1 MKNIKILKILFVILL
16 ITVLA
21 ACSSQPDNTE
31 ETPPIVEDPAGD
43 ADQSDEALELTLT
56 EMKKYNGQ
64 NGKPAYIA
72 VDGIIYEVTDVSHWK
87 GGTHNGQKAGIDLTE
102 ALNGAPHGKEV
113 LDSLKKVGN
122 IKIE

>member
-21 ACSSQPDNTE
+21 ACSSQLDNTE

-72 VDGIIYEVTDVSHWK
+72 IDGIIYEVTDVSHWK
-87 GGTHNGQKAGIDLTE
+87 GGTHNGQKAGVDLTE
-102 ALNGAPHGKEV
+102 SLNGAPHGKEV
-113 LDSLKKVGN
+113 LDGLKKVGN
-122 IKIE
+122 IEIE